1 MAKRTRASSI
11 RKLPHAEAESMLMG
25 GVVDDSVPEHEVR
38 ELLREAEADLDDE
51 ALGAFLRERVGLYR
65 TLKRTDENEVSIAK
79 EMELLD
85 ELLEVISEAQKRLV
99 NLPPTAHALLDE
111 IAWKHRERLFYDVA
125 QGLSTNLEDARRM
138 VILGER
144 ELAKLSGAK
153 GAKGKPDRDWFL
165 SDLTEW
171 LEPHFGTAAA
181 LYDFV
186 FRLCRLLRVD
196 VPMSAKDDPLELQK
210 IVKRW
215 RARKK

>member
-25 GVVDDSVPEHEVR
+25 GVVDESVPEHKLR
-38 ELLREAEADLDDE
+38 DLLREDGVDLNDE
-51 ALGAFLRERVGLYR
+51 ALIAFLRARVVLYR
-65 TLKRTDENEVSIAK
+65 TLRRTDDNEFPIAE
-79 EMELLD
+79 EMKLLD
-85 ELLEVISEAQKRLV
+85 ELVEVISEAQKRLV
-99 NLPPTAHALLDE
+99 NLPPSAHAVLDE
-111 IAWKHRERLFYDVA
+111 IAWTHHGRLFYDVA

-165 SDLTEW
+165 SDVAEW
-171 LEPHFGTAAA
+171 LEPYFDTAPA
-181 LYDFV
+181 LYDFI
-186 FRLCRLLRVD
+186 FRLCRLIRVE
-196 VPMSAKDDPLELQK
+196 VPMSAKDEPLELQK